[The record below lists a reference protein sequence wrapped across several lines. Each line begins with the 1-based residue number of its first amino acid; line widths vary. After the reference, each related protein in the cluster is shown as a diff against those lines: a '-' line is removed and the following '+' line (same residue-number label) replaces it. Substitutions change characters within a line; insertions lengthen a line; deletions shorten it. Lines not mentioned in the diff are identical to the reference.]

1 MLPKRV
7 PRTARFR
14 LPVNSSF
21 LYCVPLSRRLLVG
34 LALVAAAFEPLAAF
48 AAIVAPYEQENHAQP
63 PTPIDTLVQ
72 QDLAALGL
80 RAAAPCSDAVF
91 VRRVFLDTLG
101 TLPTADEARDFL
113 ADRAPDKRAAL
124 IDRLLARDE
133 FADYWAMLWSDTLRV
148 KAEFP
153 VNLWPNAAQCYHHW
167 IRDALHDG
175 LPLDQFARELLT
187 ANGSNF
193 RVGPVNFWR
202 AAANRQPAGLARVVA
217 LTFLGTRVETWP
229 PERLAAFA
237 PLFSQLS
244 TKATRE
250 WKEEIVYF
258 DPALPA
264 PSAST
269 RFPDG
274 TPVSLAP
281 GQDPRAAFADWL
293 LRPDASDFA
302 RALANRVWCWVFGRG
317 IVHPADD
324 LRPDNPPANPALLD
338 HLAATLTAQHYDLR
352 AFLRTVLNSQ
362 TYQTSSL
369 ASSDDPRA
377 VAHFAYYAPRRLDAE
392 ILADAINQITGTHE
406 SYTSAIPEPFTFI
419 PEEQR
424 AIALP
429 DGSITSAFLEKFG
442 RPTRDTGELA
452 ERTAPALTSAQRLHL
467 LNSTHVQRKLAQGPA
482 LTALLRRKQPIEELY
497 LTVLSRPPTPAE
509 RDVAARYLREQ
520 AKSRRASL
528 DLAWALLNSDEF
540 ILRH

>member
-1 MLPKRV
+1 
-7 PRTARFR
+7 
-14 LPVNSSF
+14 
-21 LYCVPLSRRLLVG
+21 VPLYRRLLTIGVLLSVT
-34 LALVAAAFEPLAAF
+34 LAPAAALAAVVPPF
-48 AAIVAPYEQENHAQP
+48 EQENHALP
-63 PTPIDTLVQ
+63 PTPLDILVQ

-80 RAAAPCSDAVF
+80 PAAAPCSDAVF
-91 VRRVFLDTLG
+91 VRRVYLDAIG
-101 TLPTADEARDFL
+101 TLPTAAEARAFL
-113 ADRAPDKRAAL
+113 TDRAADKRAAL
-124 IDRLLARDE
+124 VDRLLAREE

-175 LPLDQFARELLT
+175 MPLDQFARELLT

-202 AAANRQPAGLARVVA
+202 AAADRQPAGLARVVA
-217 LTFLGTRVETWP
+217 LTFLGARVETWP

-237 PLFSQLS
+237 PLFAQLS
-244 TKATRE
+244 TKGTRE

-258 DPALPA
+258 DPARPA
-264 PSAST
+264 PPSSA

-274 TPVSLAP
+274 TPAEIAP
-281 GQDPRAAFADWL
+281 GRDPRAAFADWL
-293 LRPDASDFA
+293 LRPDAPEFS

-324 LRPDNPPANPALLD
+324 LRPDNPPVNPALLD
-338 HLAATLTAQHYDLR
+338 HLAATLVAQHYDLR
-352 AFLRTVLNSQ
+352 GLLRTVFNSR

-369 ASSDDPRA
+369 APSDDPRA
-377 VAHFAYYAPRRLDAE
+377 AAHFAYYAPRRLDAE
-392 ILADAINQITGTHE
+392 VLADALNQITGTHE

-429 DGSITSAFLEKFG
+429 DGSITSAFLDKFG

-452 ERTAPALTSAQRLHL
+452 ERTAPPLTSAQRLHL
-467 LNSTHVQRKLAQGPA
+467 LNSTHVQRKLAQGPVLAAA
-482 LTALLRRKQPIEELY
+482 LRQPQPLDELY
-497 LTVLSRPPTPAE
+497 FTVLSRPPTPAE
-509 RDVAARYLREQ
+509 REVAARHLQ
-520 AKSRRASL
+520 GQKQPRRAHL